1 MIKTELT
8 LKEYQQLTLRTLPD
22 LGSKQL
28 NILHMILGLNSE
40 FCELYEA
47 IDDVNRG
54 EEISDIAWYLS
65 NYCNIEN
72 IDLWRIFEFRPQ
84 LYYFIPK
91 NDDYIEQLQ
100 VAVAK
105 LTDLVKK
112 NFAYKKE
119 INRGDILDSVELIA
133 QRLNDCYA
141 YYNINP
147 FDSIYKN
154 IEKLKIR
161 FPEKFS
167 EENANNRN
175 LEAEYEALK

>member
-1 MIKTELT
+1 MTKTELT
-8 LKEYQQLTLRTLPD
+8 LKEYQELTKRTFPD

-28 NILHMILGLNSE
+28 NILHVILGLNSE
-40 FCELYEA
+40 FNELYEA
-47 IDDVNRG
+47 TDDVNRG

-65 NYCNIEN
+65 NYCNTEN

-91 NDDYIEQLQ
+91 NDDYIPQLQ
-100 VAVAK
+100 VAISK

-119 INRGDILDSVELIA
+119 LNRVDIINAVELVG

-147 FDSIYKN
+147 FESIYKN

-161 FPEKFS
+161 FPGKFT

-175 LEAEYEALK
+175 LNAEYEALK